1 MRMEQ
6 VIILI
11 EQRMERI
18 GHKDAK
24 FYCKYN
30 QYDKSIVDKV
40 IQRII
45 ISECI
50 NGWPFTY

>member
-24 FYCKYN
+24 FSVNITNRTSLSLIK
-30 QYDKSIVDKV
+30 
-40 IQRII
+40 
-45 ISECI
+45 
-50 NGWPFTY
+50 